1 MSPQKKC
8 LPGISE
14 WDLTRGKQQSWCG
27 NVTFILLSPGCLS
40 GLALVTGTGTL
51 ISEPLWPL
59 IIVYRKWPRGPL
71 IEVDSVTLNSFSA
84 RRFQQEGNG
93 HWWGCALPGMFPGG
107 LRICYFIGIFFFF
120 NSWECA
126 RKPQKCRNL
135 IYQPVNCGQWNV
147 SQGWG
152 HMNQTQRTMK
162 KPKGLPTYITKRA
175 KGGWV
180 LAAFGQKQRQTMWEV
195 KFYKRKLLSDHRH
208 WDEGS

>member
-1 MSPQKKC
+1 MWERDVHPSLTWLSVWSGSGDRHRDANIRTSMASDYSLSQMAQRPFDRSGFGHSQQLLGQEVSAGREWSLVRLC
-8 LPGISE
+8 VARHVPRRSE
-14 WDLTRGKQQSWCG
+14 
-27 NVTFILLSPGCLS
+27 NLLFH
-40 GLALVTGTGTL
+40 
-51 ISEPLWPL
+51 
-59 IIVYRKWPRGPL
+59 R
-71 IEVDSVTLNSFSA
+71 N
-84 RRFQQEGNG
+84 
-93 HWWGCALPGMFPGG
+93 
-107 LRICYFIGIFFFF
+107 FFFF